1 MNFKLLNLSLILTF
15 LLIYPLKLQAEFKKE
30 IKLTDEGK
38 CEEALIENNNT
49 SIEQE
54 KTFNP
59 KKPFVGKNT
68 LNIFRLYALNRKVQ
82 ILKNNCKKNEVIF
95 SIEIDDC

>member
-1 MNFKLLNLSLILTF
+1 MNLKLLNLSLILTLF
-15 LLIYPLKLQAEFKKE
+15 LIYPLKLQAEFKKE

-68 LNIFRLYALNRKVQ
+68 IKIFRLYALNRKVQ
-82 ILKNNCKKNEVIF
+82 ILRDNCKKKKRILNLLKNF
-95 SIEIDDC
+95 